1 MRIIIAHAVNAPTT
15 FVSWAVKAMFRSF
28 GVLRG
33 FDSSEPMPGVSPS
46 PYKSTNP
53 DVGLPK
59 RVSCGSEIDD
69 LGILTQDT
77 GYSGRP

>member
-1 MRIIIAHAVNAPTT
+1 MIIVHGVNAPTT
-15 FVSWAVKAMFRSF
+15 FLSWAVTAMFRFS

-33 FDSSEPMPGVSPS
+33 FDSSEPAPGVSPS

-53 DVGLPK
+53 GVGLPK
-59 RVSCGSEIDD
+59 RVSSGSEISD
-69 LGILTQDT
+69 LGMLTQDT